1 MIKVDNGIKNST
13 ENHIYM
19 LVVQE
24 STGKF
29 IDRLVYFVSNN
40 KEPKNIQI
48 LLIQFHLVWRAINR
62 SDRRWPQYKW
72 VNNTFV

>member
-1 MIKVDNGIKNST
+1 MIKVDNGIRNST

-48 LLIQFHLVWRAINR
+48 LLIQFHLV
-62 SDRRWPQYKW
+62 
-72 VNNTFV
+72 